1 MGGEI
6 DSPPFSLSSYHSIS
20 FMPENQSIFNKLLA
34 FLLSLGPAFL
44 AIGYTIGT
52 GSVTSMVVA
61 GNKFGMD
68 LLWVLLLS
76 CFFSWIL
83 MEAYGRYTL
92 VTNETALFGIKKHI
106 RFGTPIAILI
116 IIGISIGQWNSLIGI
131 LGISANAIYE
141 VFARYF
147 PLLAKYPYQTILV
160 IGIIV
165 LSTMYLVL
173 LQGKYS
179 SLEKVLIF
187 FVSLMGIS
195 FLISLF
201 FVSPDAGSIAKGL
214 VPKIPDVAGGKMLV
228 AAFVGTTMAAATFLS
243 RSLFIKGKGWTL
255 ANLKDQS
262 NDAKIAAI
270 LIFLI
275 SGSIMAI
282 SASAL
287 AGKGMTIT
295 KVFDMVN
302 TLEPLLGKFAVTI
315 FLFGILGAGLSSV
328 FPILLITPILIADFQ
343 SGELD
348 LKSKQFRIITGVA
361 CLVGLTVPIFGANPI
376 NAQILSQ
383 VFNVFVLPLVVLSI
397 ILLLNKKGLMGE
409 YKASTFLNV
418 GMGLA
423 FVFSC
428 IISYTGVVA
437 IFDSL
442 KM

>member
-1 MGGEI
+1 MPKGTSI
-6 DSPPFSLSSYHSIS
+6 LARFS
-20 FMPENQSIFNKLLA
+20 K
-34 FLLSLGPAFL
+34 FLIGLGPAFM

-61 GNKFGMD
+61 GNRFGMG

-92 VTNETALFGIKKHI
+92 VTDETALFGIKKHI
-106 RFGTPIAILI
+106 KLGKFIAILI
-116 IIGISIGQWNSLIGI
+116 IIGVSVGQWNSLIGI
-131 LGISANAIYE
+131 LGISANAIFE
-141 VFARYF
+141 VLESYF
-147 PLLAKYPYQTILV
+147 PVLADHSYLTILL
-160 IGIIV
+160 IGIVV
-165 LSTMYLVL
+165 LSTMYYIL
-173 LQGKYS
+173 LQGKYTL
-179 SLEKVLIF
+179 LEKVLIF

-195 FLISLF
+195 FIISFF
-201 FVSPDAGSIAKGL
+201 FVTPDASQVAKGL
-214 VPKIPDVAGGKMLV
+214 VPNIPEVPGGKMLV

-243 RSLFIKGKGWTL
+243 RSLFIKGKGWTID
-255 ANLKDQS
+255 NMKEQS
-262 NDAKIAAI
+262 RDSRMAAI

-282 SASAL
+282 AAASL
-287 AGKGMTIT
+287 YGKGVSIS

-302 TLEPLLGKFAVTI
+302 TLEPLLGQFAVTI

-328 FPILLITPILIADFQ
+328 FPILLITPILIADYQ

-348 LKSKQFRIITGVA
+348 LKSKQFKIITGLA
-361 CLVGLTVPIFGANPI
+361 CIIGLTVPIFGANPI

-397 ILLLNKKGLMGE
+397 IILLNRKELMGK
-409 YKASTFLNV
+409 YKASTFLNT
-418 GMGLA
+418 GMGMA
-423 FVFSC
+423 FIFSC

-437 IFDSL
+437 IFQSFNGG
-442 KM
+442 

>member
-1 MGGEI
+1 LLPHPFIISATG
-6 DSPPFSLSSYHSIS
+6 DSYMS
-20 FMPENQSIFNKLLA
+20 ENQSIINRFFT
-34 FLLSLGPAFL
+34 FLLGLGPAFL

-61 GNKFGMD
+61 GNRFGMD

-92 VTNETALFGIKKHI
+92 VTDETALYGIRKHI
-106 RFGTPIAILI
+106 TFGAPIAILI
-116 IIGISIGQWNSLIGI
+116 IIGVSVGQWNSLIGI

-141 VFARYF
+141 VMAKYF
-147 PLLAKYPYQTILV
+147 PFLAEHSYATILV
-160 IGIIV
+160 IGLIV
-165 LSTMYLVL
+165 LATMYTIL
-173 LQGKYS
+173 LQGKYTN
-179 SLEKVLIF
+179 LEKVLIF
-187 FVSLMGIS
+187 FVSIMGIS

-201 FVSPDAGSIAKGL
+201 FVSPDGASISNGL
-214 VPKIPDVAGGKMLV
+214 IPNIPDVPGGKMLV

-255 ANLKDQS
+255 SNLKEQS
-262 NDAKIAAI
+262 KDAKIAAI
-270 LIFLI
+270 MIFVI

-282 SASAL
+282 SAAAL
-287 AGKGMTIT
+287 AGKGVTIT

-302 TLEPLLGKFAVTI
+302 ALEPLLGKFAVTI

-328 FPILLITPILIADFQ
+328 FPILLITPILIADYQ

-348 LKSKQFRIITGVA
+348 LKSRQFRIITGLA
-361 CLVGLTVPIFGANPI
+361 CIVGLTVPIFGANPI

-397 ILLLNKKGLMGE
+397 IILLNKKELMGA
-409 YKASTFLNV
+409 YRASTFLNV

-423 FVFSC
+423 LIFSC

-437 IFDSL
+437 IVDSL
-442 KM
+442 AG